1 MMHIT
6 YPHIIRGLKIDQPVS
21 DVKSLDIKEPKST
34 INSAK
39 ITAIVPS
46 LKQ

>member
-1 MMHIT
+1 MHIT
-6 YPHIIRGLKIDQPVS
+6 YPQIIRGLKMDHSVS

-39 ITAIVPS
+39 ITAMVPS